1 MSTGGLAVRWA
12 GRHAVVSLPE
22 EIDLANASDVH
33 AGLLDVTKQDAQ
45 LITADLTGTMFCD
58 SAGIHVITRV
68 HQEAGAR
75 GGELRLAVGDSPVAR
90 ILELTGLD
98 QIIRV
103 FPGVQQSLD
112 TPRAQPD
119 GAPGPAP

>member
-1 MSTGGLAVRWA
+1 MSAANLAVRWA
-12 GRHAVVSLPE
+12 GRHAVVTLPE
-22 EIDLANASDVH
+22 EIDLANAPEVH
-33 AGLLDVTKQDAQ
+33 AGLLDVTKQDPE
-45 LITADLTGTMFCD
+45 LITADLTGTVFCD

-68 HQEAGAR
+68 HQEAEAR

-119 GAPGPAP
+119 GGPGPAR